1 MRGRANARV
10 ILLLAALAA
19 ALFVGYQF
27 FYQWTNLRALKAQK
41 AELQKELAVVEQKND
56 DLQKD
61 IDASNTDGFVE
72 RMARELLG
80 WVKPGE
86 IKIVG
91 EGGE

>member
-1 MRGRANARV
+1 MQGKANARV

-41 AELQKELAVVEQKND
+41 AELQDTLAVVEEKND

-61 IDASNTDGFVE
+61 IDASNTDSFVE

-86 IKIVG
+86 KKIVG
-91 EGGE
+91 KDGD